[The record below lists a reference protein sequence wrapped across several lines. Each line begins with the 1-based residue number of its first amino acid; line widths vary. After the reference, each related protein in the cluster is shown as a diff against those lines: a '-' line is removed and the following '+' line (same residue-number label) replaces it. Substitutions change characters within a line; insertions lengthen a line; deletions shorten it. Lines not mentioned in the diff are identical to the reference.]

1 MNTTTLQDL
10 RTKLD
15 AEIAGACRQ
24 DVIDAL
30 YEAMDEIENRDE
42 AAERATERAA
52 AEAAELRSLSR
63 LLLVADRNRI

>member
-63 LLLVADRNRI
+63 MLLVADRNRI